1 MNYIAAAL
9 AILAICGT
17 GAHAQNQSGIS
28 NRSGTRVEG
37 GFQGNYNGSRFNDPT
52 YQRNY
57 NEYHPDPNTTV
68 LVPRGGPSPSRGGPI
83 YIPNQP
89 GSR

>member
-1 MNYIAAAL
+1 MTRIPL
-9 AILAICGT
+9 VLMVSMICT
-17 GAHAQNQSGIS
+17 TTAHAQAQYGIP

-37 GFQGNYNGSRFNDPT
+37 GFQGNYNGSRWSDPT

-83 YIPNQP
+83 YIPNP
-89 GSR
+89 PTR